1 MRVSHFKLWRPAI
14 LQPVDPGKV
23 ILPLWKALSP
33 RNWNLGWKLEYLGS
47 ERPQTKFS
55 EGGAFLVNW
64 AVAPPGW
71 CHTQF
76 LYKFWKLCVRAF
88 KWYLICGISSM
99 GRWSK
104 QQNCQEHFTAVSFVL
119 SSTVP
124 SVREAL
130 IEFRADMIPGLI
142 PSCNLNCNWWIR
154 QTLRLSKKSLFN
166 YKKSHIETKATNSE

>member
-1 MRVSHFKLWRPAI
+1 MWNELPFSRDLHSKVHLFRMRVSHFELWRPAI

-88 KWYLICGISSM
+88 KWYLICYIFSF
-99 GRWSK
+99 GRWLKWTKRETLNLS
-104 QQNCQEHFTAVSFVL
+104 VPYSF
-119 SSTVP
+119 SATVRFEGYHQSGEKIP
-124 SVREAL
+124 DFGEIAYLMSFSVRA
-130 IEFRADMIPGLI
+130 
-142 PSCNLNCNWWIR
+142 
-154 QTLRLSKKSLFN
+154 
-166 YKKSHIETKATNSE
+166 

>member
-1 MRVSHFKLWRPAI
+1 MWNELPFSRDLHSKVDLFRMSVSHFKLWRPAI

-33 RNWNLGWKLEYLGS
+33 RNWNLAWKLEYLGAQ
-47 ERPQTKFS
+47 RPQSKFS

-88 KWYLICGISSM
+88 KWYLISVCTSS
-99 GRWSK
+99 GLGCTADFSILCDTSVQDFRTGLYSYCLGKCLPGKEQKWRPTFFSARK
-104 QQNCQEHFTAVSFVL
+104 FHFPRS
-119 SSTVP
+119 
-124 SVREAL
+124 
-130 IEFRADMIPGLI
+130 
-142 PSCNLNCNWWIR
+142 
-154 QTLRLSKKSLFN
+154 
-166 YKKSHIETKATNSE
+166 